1 MKSIKSKNKKNYPY
15 KILFFFFISF
25 FNILEIN
32 STENKNK
39 GKISS
44 QNFEEV
50 YFKNSISYE
59 AYDSYSYQ
67 LKKFFGIDYNLPE
80 AKKYYKDI
88 SMENDSKNL
97 RELYK
102 AKFKEMILIKKNNTE
117 TFYNNK
123 L

>member
-1 MKSIKSKNKKNYPY
+1 MKLIKSKNQKYYLY
-15 KILFFFFISF
+15 KILFLFSISF
-25 FNILEIN
+25 CNIAEIN
-32 STENKNK
+32 STENKHK
-39 GKISS
+39 GKILS

-59 AYDSYSYQ
+59 EYDSYSYQ
-67 LKKFFGIDYNLPE
+67 LKKFFGIDYNLPV

-88 SMENDSKNL
+88 SIENDSKNL